1 MCSVSLYSSI
11 SQDERLETNSSF
23 SFRHDG
29 SDDSSSKDLSRGFR
43 YKLVKG
49 VSVVSSKD
57 VSQVSPKSR
66 PKIQTNKSS
75 PKLVRRNGISSR
87 EVKGAIVEQH
97 KVKDGAGQV
106 LTHGDPKMH
115 GKEMLNNDS
124 CRYVCEPLGDTENVT
139 TEGKLLNMN
148 VKSDHTIA
156 KIRGQSSVKSTSG
169 SVNSMAL
176 RPPSAAPCALGV
188 VPGSSIPKPTAA
200 VKGTSKPAKED
211 RNQVVSPLKQP
222 IVHRDGLPR
231 QKQMGNR
238 DSEIGGSISVALVS
252 PMPSENSSSM
262 SESTYSTSTGQSN
275 SNSSDSSVI
284 YKPSSESGSEMGK
297 PVCKKIETT
306 FDNLDKV
313 IYSLMSVSLETSSHC
328 GDNCNKL

>member
-1 MCSVSLYSSI
+1 VCYIFLSSSI
-11 SQDERLETNSSF
+11 SQDERLENNPSF
-23 SFRHDG
+23 AFRHDG

-43 YKLVKG
+43 NKLVKG
-49 VSVVSSKD
+49 ISVGSSKD

-87 EVKGAIVEQH
+87 EIKGVVEQH
-97 KVKDGAGQV
+97 RVKEDTSLG
-106 LTHGDPKMH
+106 LMHRDPKMH
-115 GKEMLNNDS
+115 GKEMLHNDS
-124 CRYVCEPLGDTENVT
+124 CGYVCEPIGDTENVT
-139 TEGKLLNMN
+139 TQGKLLNMS
-148 VKSDHTIA
+148 VRSDHAVA
-156 KIRGQSSVKSTSG
+156 KIRGQSSLKSTSG
-169 SVNSMAL
+169 SVNNMSL

-188 VPGSSIPKPTAA
+188 VSGSSIPKPTAA
-200 VKGTSKPAKED
+200 VKGTSKPAKEEQ
-211 RNQVVSPLKQP
+211 NQVASPMKQP

-238 DSEIGGSISVALVS
+238 DSEIVGSISVALVS
-252 PMPSENSSSM
+252 PMLSENSSSM

-297 PVCKKIETT
+297 PVSKKIETT

-313 IYSLMSVSLETSSHC
+313 I
-328 GDNCNKL
+328 

>member
-1 MCSVSLYSSI
+1 MCCIFLSSSV
-11 SQDERLETNSSF
+11 SQDERLETSPSF
-23 SFRHDG
+23 SFRYDG

-43 YKLVKG
+43 NKLVKG
-49 VSVVSSKD
+49 ISVGSSKD

-87 EVKGAIVEQH
+87 EIKGVVVEQH
-97 KVKDGAGQV
+97 RVKEDTALG
-106 LTHGDPKMH
+106 LMHRDPKMH

-124 CRYVCEPLGDTENVT
+124 CGYVCEPIGDTENVT
-139 TEGKLLNMN
+139 TQGKLLNMS
-148 VKSDHTIA
+148 VRSDHTVA
-156 KIRGQSSVKSTSG
+156 KIRGQSSLKSTSG
-169 SVNSMAL
+169 SVNNMSL

-188 VPGSSIPKPTAA
+188 VSGSSIPKPTAA
-200 VKGTSKPAKED
+200 VKGTSKPAKEEQ
-211 RNQVVSPLKQP
+211 NQVASPMKQP

-238 DSEIGGSISVALVS
+238 DSEIVGSISVALVS
-252 PMPSENSSSM
+252 PMLSENSSSM

-297 PVCKKIETT
+297 TVSKKIETT

-313 IYSLMSVSLETSSHC
+313 IKPTV
-328 GDNCNKL
+328 